1 MAGAIGCW
9 HIGIHVA
16 DIERSIRFYTEVFGF
31 RLFMRRESTET
42 YARTLC
48 GYPAA
53 TLQQAMLTFPGDDSP
68 PGTGVFFEIFE
79 YQSVVKFPVDT
90 QPANPGTA
98 HFCLRVD
105 DLEALYP
112 ELAAKGVQFI
122 SGVITQTGGVNKGGR
137 VVYAK
142 DPDGIIIEL
151 IQLVRYPMVIP
162 SNVNR

>member
-1 MAGAIGCW
+1 MARVTGCW

-48 GYPAA
+48 GYPDV

-79 YQSVVKFPVDT
+79 YQNVAKSPVDT
-90 QPANPGTA
+90 RPANPGTA
-98 HFCLRVD
+98 HFCLKVD
-105 DLEALYP
+105 DLEAFYT
-112 ELAAKGVQFI
+112 ELRAKGVEFI
-122 SGVITQTGGVNKGGR
+122 SGVIAQTGGVNKGGR
-137 VVYAK
+137 VIYAR
-142 DPDGIIIEL
+142 DPDGIVIEL
-151 IQLVRYPMVIP
+151 IQPMRDPMLIL
-162 SNVNR
+162 SNVPR